1 MHKKIQVYIFFL
13 SLSFSSVLSYLA
25 SSSSFCCL
33 FNLDPIK
40 SVIFTLFSFDMK
52 QKMMMINSRPI
63 RCLFLSTANPLII
76 NEIVDETK
84 ENILFF
90 LLLLISCDKE
100 KKKKDEL
107 NYFFVTIKKKKNYYY
122 YERIFYFLFFY
133 ADDALESFIKLR
145 PFLFTHT
152 TVCLSR
158 NLRRELNILSCLIY
172 ILSSSDNG
180 RNKDYLRNN
189 KFIEMKFNR

>member
-13 SLSFSSVLSYLA
+13 SLSFSSLLSYLA

-33 FNLDPIK
+33 FNLDLNN
-40 SVIFTLFSFDMK
+40 SVILTLFSFDMI
-52 QKMMMINSRPI
+52 QNMMMINSKPI

-122 YERIFYFLFFY
+122 YERIFYFLFF
-133 ADDALESFIKLR
+133 S
-145 PFLFTHT
+145 
-152 TVCLSR
+152 C
-158 NLRRELNILSCLIY
+158 RRCT
-172 ILSSSDNG
+172 
-180 RNKDYLRNN
+180 RVVH
-189 KFIEMKFNR
+189 

>member
-1 MHKKIQVYIFFL
+1 MSTINFCFVEIALGLVFNIYRCIKRFKYIFFFL

-122 YERIFYFLFFY
+122 YERIFYFLFF
-133 ADDALESFIKLR
+133 S
-145 PFLFTHT
+145 
-152 TVCLSR
+152 C
-158 NLRRELNILSCLIY
+158 RRCT
-172 ILSSSDNG
+172 
-180 RNKDYLRNN
+180 RVVH
-189 KFIEMKFNR
+189 